1 MPGDGYNQEPIYKTA
16 RQSLR
21 ALPQPPNTSPPVNHN
36 KSHAAHARVQS
47 LDAPPKYHYSD
58 PTYTPTSLAT
68 QPTGVNLTGLG
79 RSDSVARRSR
89 LNGDDPI
96 SQGPLLSSPE
106 LQNLHKSSTGHL
118 RTLSKFAQDESTED
132 FALNAPSPSVV
143 GMRGRRQLKR
153 TDSLKKAAPNGLHA
167 RWGGSNWMDK
177 QRQFLQAYEYLCH
190 IGEAKEWIEDIIQDT
205 LPPIVQLEEAL
216 RDGVTLAEVVQA
228 LQPGR
233 RVKIFRNPRLQ
244 FRHSDNIAQFFDF
257 LAFVELPELF
267 RFELIDLYEKK
278 NIPKVIYCIH
288 ALSWLLYRKG
298 LVDFRIGNL
307 VGQLQFEQHELEE
320 MQKGLDKAGV
330 TMPSFSGMG
339 ATFGAEPEPEPEP
352 MESESER
359 AERELAGNET
369 SVMELQAQIRAALV
383 RVTLGQKMSGLWDA
397 EAMLIE
403 LQAIVRG
410 DWARQVASYRLD
422 MQRFAT
428 RLQSVTRG
436 FLERSSQQAKESWWE
451 ANTQDVVVLQS
462 LVRARKSRLKTQDSK
477 RRLRKEDAGIRYF
490 QAAIRGALCRK
501 HFDDQWEETQG
512 ARSSIS
518 NVQAAARGMIERART
533 SSQLL
538 RLDQEAPAL
547 VQIQAA
553 IRAATGRRHLVAER
567 KALLANPQMWPI
579 FQAACRGML
588 LRRGLQEEWSSI
600 RQFDHSFESIQ
611 AIQRAKAQR
620 TSFRVQK
627 AALIVQEPSIQ
638 SIQAVT
644 RSFLLQKQLAD
655 TLARLKAQES
665 RIVCLQGF
673 VRGSLTR
680 EYTSQQYSAIVAN
693 EHEITLLQSLARAM
707 LIRMDVGVLLAE
719 FEEAEPNIQDLQAA
733 IRGNTVRAQFTEKQR
748 FFKANMEKVVKVQ
761 GFVRA
766 KIQGEAYKSLTSGEN
781 PPVGTVKGFV
791 HLLND
796 SDFDFDEEVEFERL
810 RKTVVQHVRQN
821 ETADQYIQQLD
832 IKIALL
838 VKNKITLDE
847 VVKHQKHFG
856 GAAGS
861 LLNSAELSSKDPFDL
876 KALNKTSRRKLEHY
890 QELFFILQTQPNYLA
905 RLFRKIREQATIEKE
920 SERIKHLMMGL
931 FGYAQKRRE
940 EYYLIKLITRSIK
953 EEIDHCPTVSDYLRG
968 NFFWVKLYGA
978 YIKSP
983 RDRKFM
989 RAALGP
995 VIKENVIENPELD
1008 LESDPMQIYLS
1019 AIENEQLR
1027 TGQRSRRSPD
1037 IPREEAIRDEET
1049 KRTFIAHLQDL
1060 RDISDQVF
1068 AALEENLQR
1077 MPYGVRYIAQQMFD
1091 HLIHRFTPDDH
1102 SSILQI
1108 VGQWIWKNYLQTA
1121 LLEPEKYGV
1130 VDRGLGQEHR
1140 RNIGQIIKVVG
1151 QVATGRL
1158 FGGENVFLQPLNTYV
1173 RESIERLNEFWIQL
1187 INIPNA
1193 ETHFDIDEFNDL
1205 YAKTK
1210 PTLYI
1215 KLADIF
1221 AVHHLVVDA
1230 TSSICPS
1237 HDDPLREVMR
1247 ELGSAKN
1254 NEMELRNVSSGEI
1267 CLTLNPKLH
1276 DVQDPDAEIKTLFT
1290 ETKRCILYIIR
1301 VQSGATLVEI
1311 MVKPISTDDEE
1322 RWHYLVRDELSSNT
1336 RQHSA
1341 YSESHIDIAA
1351 MSYAELK
1358 STALENILRLEQ
1370 ARRISRHNHYQD
1382 LLNAIAVD
1390 IRTKHRRRIQRTR
1403 ELEGVKLTL
1412 ARLDDQALYL
1422 EGQLKTYND
1431 YIEQAMIT
1439 LQNKKGK
1446 KRFLLP
1452 FTKQW
1457 DHERELARTGRVPK
1471 FGSFKYS
1478 AAELANRGILLSW
1491 QGYSERQWERL
1502 DITISSNEVGVF
1514 SIEGS
1519 NGPIAMPGATAE
1531 VPLDDLLQAQFNNQ
1545 VAMEFFAGGV
1555 LRMGV
1560 NLFLHLIM
1568 RKFYKDKDS

>member
-1 MPGDGYNQEPIYKTA
+1 MPGSSSSPDSIYKNA

-21 ALPQPPNTSPPVNHN
+21 TLPQPPNTSPPI
-36 KSHAAHARVQS
+36 SHHKAQTAHARIQS
-47 LDAPPKYHYSD
+47 PDAPPKYQYNEPS
-58 PTYTPTSLAT
+58 YTVTSLAT
-68 QPTGVNLTGLG
+68 QPSGPNASAIS
-79 RSDSVARRSR
+79 RSDSIARRTRHDGSQA
-89 LNGDDPI
+89 N
-96 SQGPLLSSPE
+96 SQGPLLSSPDLHN
-106 LQNLHKSSTGHL
+106 LQRSSTGHF
-118 RTLSKFAQDESTED
+118 RTLSRFAQDESSEEFSLTS
-132 FALNAPSPSVV
+132 PSPSVV

-153 TDSLKKAAPNGLHA
+153 TDSA
-167 RWGGSNWMDK
+167 RNTALSGGPTRFGGTNWMDK

-190 IGEAKEWIEDIIQDT
+190 IGEAKEWIEDIIQGSI
-205 LPPIVQLEEAL
+205 PPIVQLEEAL
-216 RDGVTLAEVVQA
+216 RDGVTLAELVQA
-228 LQPGR
+228 LRPER
-233 RVKIFRNPRLQ
+233 KVKIFRNPKLQ

-298 LVDFRIGNL
+298 MVDFRIGNL
-307 VGQLQFEQHELEE
+307 VGQLEFDHHELEE
-320 MQKGLDKAGV
+320 VQKGLDKAGV

-339 ATFGAEPEPEPEP
+339 ASFGAELEPEPVET
-352 MESESER
+352 EDER
-359 AERELAGNET
+359 IERELAENEAAII
-369 SVMELQAQIRAALV
+369 ELQAQTRAAIL
-383 RVTLGQKMSGLWDA
+383 RSNLGQTMQELWDA
-397 EAMLIE
+397 EGVFME
-403 LQAIVRG
+403 LQSIIRG
-410 DWARQVASYRLD
+410 DWARQVATYRLD
-422 MQRFAT
+422 MQRFAI
-428 RLQSVTRG
+428 RLQSVSRGCIERTRQ
-436 FLERSSQQAKESWWE
+436 RSKENWWRGKE
-451 ANTQDVVVLQS
+451 NEIVLLQS
-462 LVRARKSRLKTQDSK
+462 LTRARKSRLQTQQLK
-477 RRLRKEDAGIRYF
+477 VILRRQESSVCSF
-490 QAAIRGALCRK
+490 QTVLRGALFRK
-501 HFDDQWEETQG
+501 HVDEQYQETVDESR
-512 ARSSIS
+512 AIS
-518 NVQAAARGMIERART
+518 RIQAAARGRLQRERAAAD
-533 SSQLL
+533 LHNL
-538 RLDQEAPAL
+538 QEA
-547 VQIQAA
+547 
-553 IRAATGRRHLVAER
+553 AATISKFQGILRATGVRQKVSTQRAVLQEKSLLWANLVAT
-567 KALLANPQMWPI
+567 
-579 FQAACRGML
+579 CRGRQ
-588 LRRGLQEEWSSI
+588 LRQRLEKEWSSI
-600 RQFDHSFESIQ
+600 QDHLTSIKFIQ
-611 AIQRAKAQR
+611 ANVRAKSLR
-620 TSFRVQK
+620 SSVKYTK
-627 AALIVQEPSIQ
+627 ASLLIQEPSIIAIQ
-638 SIQAVT
+638 SAFRSTLLRRHQAEDQS
-644 RSFLLQKQLAD
+644 RLQCCQMD
-655 TLARLKAQES
+655 ISQ
-665 RIVCLQGF
+665 LQGF
-673 VRGSLTR
+673 VRGAFIRNQISDQL
-680 EYTSQQYSAIVAN
+680 SALESHN
-693 EHEITLLQSLARAM
+693 CEITTLQSLSRAM
-707 LIRMDVGVLLAE
+707 LIRMDVGTLLAE
-719 FEEAEPNIQDLQAA
+719 FEDVEASVVDLQAV
-733 IRGNTVRAQFTEKQR
+733 IRGKVVRTQFAEKQR
-748 FFKANMEKVVKVQ
+748 YFKANMEKVVKVQ
-761 GFVRA
+761 SFVRA
-766 KIQGEAYKSLTSGEN
+766 KIQGEAYKSLTSGQN

-861 LLNSAELSSKDPFDL
+861 LLNSAELSSKDPYDL
-876 KALNKTSRRKLEHY
+876 KALNKNSRRKLEHY
-890 QELFFILQTQPNYLA
+890 QELFFLLQTQPQYLA
-905 RLFRKIREQATIEKE
+905 RLLRRLREQAPVEKE
-920 SERIKHLMMGL
+920 SERTKHLMMGL

-940 EYYLIKLITRSIK
+940 EYYLIKLITRSMK
-953 EEIDHCPTVSDYLRG
+953 EEIDYCQSVTDYLRG
-968 NFFWVKLYGA
+968 SFFWARLFGA

-989 RAALGP
+989 RDVLGP
-995 VIKENVIENPELD
+995 VIKENVIDTADLD

-1060 RDISDQVF
+1060 RDIADQVF
-1068 AALEENLQR
+1068 AALEDNLHR
-1077 MPYGVRYIAQQMFD
+1077 IPYGVRYIAQQMFEC
-1091 HLIHRFTPDDH
+1091 LVQRFAPEDH
-1102 SSILQI
+1102 SGILQI
-1108 VGQWIWKNYLQTA
+1108 VGQWVWKNYLQAA

-1130 VDRGLGQEHR
+1130 VDRGLAQEHK
-1140 RNIGQIIKVVG
+1140 RNVGQIVKVVG
-1151 QVATGRL
+1151 QAAAGRL
-1158 FGGENVFLQPLNTYV
+1158 FGGENIFLQPLNPYV
-1173 RESIERLNEFWIQL
+1173 REAIERLNEFWVQL
-1187 INIPNA
+1187 ISIPNA
-1193 ETHFDIDEFNDL
+1193 ETHFDIDEFNDI

-1215 KLADIF
+1215 KMADVF
-1221 AVHHLVVDA
+1221 AIHHLVVA
-1230 TSSICPS
+1230 ETSCICPS
-1237 HDDPLREVMR
+1237 HDDPLREALR

-1254 NEMELRNVSSGEI
+1254 NEMELRNMSSGEI

-1276 DVQDPDAEIKTLFT
+1276 DVQDPDADVKNLFT

-1301 VQSGATLVEI
+1301 VQSGANLVEI
-1311 MVKPISTDDEE
+1311 MVKPITPEDDH
-1322 RWHYLVRDELSSNT
+1322 RWHYLVRDELSSAS
-1336 RQHSA
+1336 RKRSA
-1341 YSESHIDIAA
+1341 YSDTHMDIAS

-1358 STALENILRLEQ
+1358 STALENILHLEQ
-1370 ARRISRHNHYQD
+1370 VGGISRHNQYQD

-1403 ELEGVKLTL
+1403 ELESVKLTL
-1412 ARLDDQALYL
+1412 DRLDDQAAYL

-1514 SIEGS
+1514 TIEGS

-1545 VAMEFFAGGV
+1545 VAMEFFAGGQ